1 MREGNDRNMFS
12 SSFIVMMYFIE
23 CQVVNVTSMRE
34 LKIRNKCVLFLSD
47 KSLIVLDRL
56 MKFNV

>member
-12 SSFIVMMYFIE
+12 SGFIVMMYFIE

-47 KSLIVLDRL
+47 KSLIVLC
-56 MKFNV
+56 